1 MRERS
6 LALAVLFGIA
16 ALQPAW
22 ADRAPTREEQRVIE
36 AVLKVEGFLRWEH
49 IELDG
54 DEWEVEGAVA
64 ADARRYD
71 LRLDARTLEI
81 VERHR
86 D

>member
-1 MRERS
+1 MELRLS
-6 LALAVLFGIA
+6 SPSHGSGSC
-16 ALQPAW
+16 
-22 ADRAPTREEQRVIE
+22 TNREEQRVIE
-36 AVLKVEGFLRWEH
+36 AVLQVEGFLRWKH

-54 DEWEVEGAVA
+54 DEWEFEGAVA
-64 ADARRYD
+64 ADGRKYD